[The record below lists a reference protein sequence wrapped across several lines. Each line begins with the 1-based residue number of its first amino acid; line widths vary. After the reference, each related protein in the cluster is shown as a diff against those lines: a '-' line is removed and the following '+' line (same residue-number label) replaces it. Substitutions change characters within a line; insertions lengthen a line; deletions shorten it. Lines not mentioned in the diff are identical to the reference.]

1 MHITLLALSWALRS
15 HSLVSAPCGTYAR
28 FSAEDT
34 ETEVLAHI
42 TYLRV
47 AGLALPRVHLT
58 PRPVLA
64 VSRWA
69 AESQTASCASSV
81 QSADPP
87 PSQGFSSPSPQGWG
101 ASGRQSPLHC
111 RGPGTGRQETAQPCP
126 VHEELPSGLEHTEHT
141 ASPEAPRSLPSSC
154 QHLWFW
160 FIPSFPG
167 TSQPGDPSLLVGSG
181 RLHPLWLQTRGSLTP
196 L

>member
-15 HSLVSAPCGTYAR
+15 HSLVSAPCRTYAR

-34 ETEVLAHI
+34 EAEVLAHI

-47 AGLALPRVHLT
+47 AELALPRVHLT

-87 PSQGFSSPSPQGWG
+87 HPKVFGPQVPRGGEPLVARAHFIVVGLAPAGRRQHNLVPSMKSCPLGWSTQSTQPAQRRPGLCQAHVSISLVLVHPQFSWYLSAW
-101 ASGRQSPLHC
+101 
-111 RGPGTGRQETAQPCP
+111 
-126 VHEELPSGLEHTEHT
+126 
-141 ASPEAPRSLPSSC
+141 
-154 QHLWFW
+154 
-160 FIPSFPG
+160 
-167 TSQPGDPSLLVGSG
+167 
-181 RLHPLWLQTRGSLTP
+181 
-196 L
+196 

>member
-154 QHLWFW
+154 QHL
-160 FIPSFPG
+160 S
-167 TSQPGDPSLLVGSG
+167 GSG
-181 RLHPLWLQTRGSLTP
+181 SSPVFLVPLSLVTP
-196 L
+196 HS